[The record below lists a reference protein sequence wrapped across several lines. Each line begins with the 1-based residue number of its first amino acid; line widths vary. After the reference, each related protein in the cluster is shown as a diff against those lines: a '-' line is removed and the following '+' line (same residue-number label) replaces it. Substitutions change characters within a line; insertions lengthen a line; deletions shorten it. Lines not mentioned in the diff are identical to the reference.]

1 MNVNLMVF
9 GVYRFFQEGLL
20 EFVTF
25 NDDILVVFCDFFIL
39 VNNVIVVLII
49 FKFLRGHLL

>member
-9 GVYRFFQEGLL
+9 SVYRFFQEGLL

>member
-9 GVYRFFQEGLL
+9 GVYRFFQEGLF

-49 FKFLRGHLL
+49 FKFLRGHL

>member
-9 GVYRFFQEGLL
+9 SVYRFFQEGLL

-49 FKFLRGHLL
+49 FKFLRGHL